1 MYAEDLVCLL
11 LSKELDEALG
21 IQVGLRS
28 RVCSEREFSDIV
40 LNTGGL
46 QVLLC
51 LAYPSDLGV
60 CIDNGRDG
68 VVVDM
73 TVSMFNVFDGSNALT
88 VP

>member
-1 MYAEDLVCLL
+1 M
-11 LSKELDEALG
+11 
-21 IQVGLRS
+21 
-28 RVCSEREFSDIV
+28 
-40 LNTGGL
+40 
-46 QVLLC
+46 LC